1 MSDTHDDRRKLGM
14 RRGRTRRMY
23 DMFYGKA
30 TEEERKDN
38 DRLLMGMIQR
48 LDERL
53 QERRSGTD
61 RREDD

>member
-1 MSDTHDDRRKLGM
+1 
-14 RRGRTRRMY
+14 MY